1 MIKSL
6 DCDQRV
12 YGFDDSAAGRFA
24 GVSHSI
30 TNSPLSGALFRG
42 GADGG
47 GPGALLLDEA
57 GILYG
62 TTSDGGAFGRHGTV
76 FELDKAGKHTVL
88 YSFKGGSDGD
98 TPNASRLARDAA
110 GNLYG
115 TTQNGGSSGPCYIGD
130 GGLRHCVQGGQN
142 EQGDCP
148 LPLLTFQFRRRPNA
162 QRLWRIVS
170 IRRRW
175 LPSQSPACPCERKRV
190 SLEFLAAERPSCP
203 PVRLHR

>member
-1 MIKSL
+1 MALTIQPLAVS
-6 DCDQRV
+6 QE
-12 YGFDDSAAGRFA
+12 SA
-24 GVSHSI
+24 I
-30 TNSPLSGALFRG
+30 QSPTARYQVLYAFRG

-62 TTSDGGAFGRHGTV
+62 TTSDGGAFGRDGTV

-130 GGLRHCVQGGQN
+130 GGL
-142 EQGDCP
+142 
-148 LPLLTFQFRRRPNA
+148 
-162 QRLWRIVS
+162 
-170 IRRRW
+170 
-175 LPSQSPACPCERKRV
+175 
-190 SLEFLAAERPSCP
+190 
-203 PVRLHR
+203 